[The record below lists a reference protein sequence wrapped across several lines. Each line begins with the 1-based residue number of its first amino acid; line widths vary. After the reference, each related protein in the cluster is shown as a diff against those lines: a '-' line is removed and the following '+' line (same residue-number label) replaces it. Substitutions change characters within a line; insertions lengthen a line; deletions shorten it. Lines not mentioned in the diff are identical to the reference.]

1 MSFLTS
7 EIKKPLYWGLAWIF
21 TFINFVTFIVSR
33 NQFWLTHPGQAWLA
47 ASATQDR
54 TYLASEFERN
64 LSCYT
69 PSTCILRSGG
79 ALVSQSLIWLSTS
92 AVNFVAVEV
101 NDEQK
106 TFIILLVGLLWRA
119 LCVVLFLISAAKL
132 FGGLRFGLAITNCLM
147 FVLGGLPL
155 WTVGKILVNL
165 PIDFSDEIIARASD
179 AFFFMSFQNL
189 MFYDYGFI
197 AIVPI
202 TILALVKIGD
212 ISKLSIRIFFLIG
225 FLTAAF
231 YEAFVPIIFLSA
243 LLFLWRNQRKIY
255 FSLAGLILGQL
266 VWMTLRAFTVR
277 FTEASDPKSQ
287 FFTDTSISGI
297 VRDSGSNGA
306 STYGSWGS
314 IAVQLSIICVV
325 AVIAGVLGPV
335 ITDKSRSSPIM
346 TEKTFCAVTTTS
358 YVTAILIVGSF
369 LRPVYVETGRQSIG
383 LTVAVVIYSFAATQ
397 NFLAKAQ
404 AKRST
409 ASSSSV

>member
-7 EIKKPLYWGLAWIF
+7 EIKKPLYWVLAWVL

-33 NQFWLTHPGQAWLA
+33 NEFWLTHPGQAWLA
-47 ASATQDR
+47 ASTTEDR

-69 PSTCILRSGG
+69 PATCIWRSGG

-106 TFIILLVGLLWRA
+106 TFIILLVGLMWRA
-119 LCVVLFLISAAKL
+119 LCVVLFLISATKL

-165 PIDFSDEIIARASD
+165 PIDLSDEIIARASD

-189 MFYDYGFI
+189 IFYDYGFI
-197 AIVPI
+197 AIVPL
-202 TILALVKIGD
+202 TILALVKIDD
-212 ISKLSIRIFFLIG
+212 ISKLSIGILFLIG
-225 FLTAAF
+225 FLAAAF

-243 LLFLWRNQRKIY
+243 LIFLWRNQRKIC
-255 FSLAGLILGQL
+255 FSLVGLILGQL
-266 VWMTLRAFTVR
+266 VWTILGALGVR
-277 FTEASDPKSQ
+277 FTEASDPNSQ
-287 FFTDTSISGI
+287 FFTDTSLLGI
-297 VRDSGSNGA
+297 VRDSGSTGT
-306 STYGSWGS
+306 STDGSWIS
-314 IAVQLSIICVV
+314 ITLQLCFICVV
-325 AVIAGVLGPV
+325 AVTAGFLGTM
-335 ITDKSRSSPIM
+335 IIGKFRTLPIM
-346 TEKTFCAVTTTS
+346 TEKTYCAVTTTA

-369 LRPVYVETGRQSIG
+369 LRPVYLETGRQSIG

-409 ASSSSV
+409 ASSNSV